1 MTSTSRLARFLAYGL
16 AGSLVEAAFT
26 SLVASIGA
34 RRLRLSGPS
43 TPLMVGLYGL
53 ALPLFEP
60 LHDRLRGRP
69 AWQRATVYAA
79 GVIGVEALSGWAWR
93 RRTGRVPWEYR
104 SGLAVDGVTR
114 LDYAPL
120 WGLLGL
126 ATERLH
132 DALTGR
138 PAAATSRRGI
148 HGRAGV
154 LGYRPDNARGG
165 RGPETQ
171 RHRSLLSRSFARQGR
186 DARVQ
191 KE

>member
-1 MTSTSRLARFLAYGL
+1 
-16 AGSLVEAAFT
+16 
-26 SLVASIGA
+26 
-34 RRLRLSGPS
+34 
-43 TPLMVGLYGL
+43 MVGLYGL

-120 WGLLGL
+120 WALLGL
-126 ATERLH
+126 AAECVH
-132 DALTGR
+132 DGLVGR
-138 PAAATSRRGI
+138 
-148 HGRAGV
+148 
-154 LGYRPDNARGG
+154 
-165 RGPETQ
+165 
-171 RHRSLLSRSFARQGR
+171 
-186 DARVQ
+186 
-191 KE
+191 